1 MQNVSLTL
9 IQTFFAVAQDGS
21 YSAAAR
27 KLNMSYQSAANHVRR
42 MEQLIGEQLVKSD
55 QGGKAI
61 TLTPRGSS
69 LYKLLQPEIEPM
81 LARLNVILDKE
92 RPILRLGLPQAF
104 FFYLLPEI
112 LQAFHEIHPEVEI
125 LAYERDTVLAD
136 LLKDGSLDVCV
147 SDRYFG
153 DTVVAQHLI
162 CTSNLALIY
171 PSDWGPPPAPKD
183 IAQWAFE
190 RPLITYEPGQKL
202 RNVALDFLCL
212 NEQEPRIFIS
222 TSGSSS
228 VKRCVEAG
236 LGFAIIPSWCLDASD
251 ARLVY
256 VDLAGVLPKVPI
268 YFGEVSYLNAN
279 PFVQTLRRLCAAM
292 IYARITGSAGCLT

>member
-1 MQNVSLTL
+1 
-9 IQTFFAVAQDGS
+9 
-21 YSAAAR
+21 
-27 KLNMSYQSAANHVRR
+27 
-42 MEQLIGEQLVKSD
+42 
-55 QGGKAI
+55 
-61 TLTPRGSS
+61 
-69 LYKLLQPEIEPM
+69 
-81 LARLNVILDKE
+81 
-92 RPILRLGLPQAF
+92 
-104 FFYLLPEI
+104 
-112 LQAFHEIHPEVEI
+112 
-125 LAYERDTVLAD
+125 
-136 LLKDGSLDVCV
+136 V